1 MGLTEILKR
10 LIPVRDGLPRRKTEA
25 NQTKGRKMEEQ
36 DEIRPIPAV
45 DATESSGPAAEEPTG
60 QGKAEPDGEKTPE
73 GSADRPAAGGA
84 DGVAAPEESPAA
96 PGCET
101 VLRELTARVA
111 ALETGLGG
119 RLEDMRTGLKEALS
133 GPYDKMT
140 EAVRRYAEVTDNMD
154 EELKAF
160 RKGLVRKL
168 EQELFQEWFDLYDAV
183 CSAAQEARSAPEK
196 AVKSL
201 EGFREWIEGVLEN
214 RKCVKKEATV
224 GEPFDG
230 RKHRVWGTRVE
241 TGDALQDGRVAET
254 AKPGFDDEHEMYG
267 GLPGK
272 AMHLRPI
279 HVRLYKYAP
288 PATEA
293 APLPEPGQGG
303 GEQNAASE

>member
-60 QGKAEPDGEKTPE
+60 QGKADPDGEKTPE

-133 GPYDKMT
+133 GPYGKMAD
-140 EAVRRYAEVTDNMD
+140 AVRRYAEVTDNMD

-168 EQELFQEWFDLYDAV
+168 EQELFQEWFDLYDALRG
-183 CSAAQEARSAPEK
+183 AAEEAGKAPEK
-196 AVKSL
+196 AGELL
-201 EGFREWIEGVLEN
+201 EGFRTWIEGVLEN
-214 RKCVKKEATV
+214 RKCVKKEAV
-224 GEPFDG
+224 AGERFDG
-230 RKHRVWGTRVE
+230 RKHRVWGERVPTR
-241 TGDALQDGRVAET
+241 DAALDGRVAET

-267 GLPGK
+267 GLPDK

-279 HVRLYKYAP
+279 HVRLYKYIP
-288 PATEA
+288 ETESPSPALAGEG
-293 APLPEPGQGG
+293 EDGG
-303 GEQNAASE
+303 DGPAE